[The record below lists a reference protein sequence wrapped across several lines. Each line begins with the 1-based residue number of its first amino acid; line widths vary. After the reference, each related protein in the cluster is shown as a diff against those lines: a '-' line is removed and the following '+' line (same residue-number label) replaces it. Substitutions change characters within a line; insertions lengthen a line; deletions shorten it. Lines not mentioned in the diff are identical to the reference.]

1 MDCAAATSRAQS
13 ERHVSNELGDQMFES
28 KLAILFLVTLIVS
41 GIAYFVHKCES
52 ELAILFLATLILSG
66 ISYFVHKLMF

>member
-1 MDCAAATSRAQS
+1 
-13 ERHVSNELGDQMFES
+13 MFES
-28 KLAILFLVTLIVS
+28 KLAILFLATLIVS

-52 ELAILFLATLILSG
+52 ELAILLLATLIVFG